1 MRAERERLHRARRR
15 AGALGQE
22 VAEAR
27 GVEQAR
33 HADHALGREA
43 EGVLGER
50 RHLVE
55 RVRDDDDHGVGCRRA
70 QLAADLGDDAAVALE
85 QVGAALPGLAR
96 AARGD
101 HDDVGAARLVVALA
115 ARERRVRAEQRQ
127 RGADVERHRA
137 RQVAGDVDQRDVV
150 AEARLGDP
158 RRGGGADHA
167 GADDRDARHP

>member
-1 MRAERERLHRARRR
+1 MSASTRARGGS
-15 AGALGQE
+15 GALGQE

-33 HADHALGREA
+33 HADDALGREA
-43 EGVLGER
+43 QGVLGER

-55 RVRDDDDHGVGCRRA
+55 RVGDHDHDRVGRSRA
-70 QLAADLGDDAAVALE
+70 NFAADLGDDAAVALE

-96 AARGD
+96 AARRD
-101 HDDVGAARLVVALA
+101 HDDVGAARALVGLA
-115 ARERRVRAEQRQ
+115 ARDHRVGAEQRQ

-137 RQVAGDVDQRDVV
+137 GQVARDVDQRDVV
-150 AEARLGDP
+150 AEACLGDP